1 MQYEAIE
8 KVAQMARMNEML
20 QSITIVSKSES
31 CSTPSFS
38 ISFIDRAA
46 VLASVIFK
54 GYSD

>member
-20 QSITIVSKSES
+20 HIITIVSKSES
-31 CSTPSFS
+31 CSTPSSS
-38 ISFIDRAA
+38 ISFIGRAA